1 MFDRRII
8 EDYFIKKAEEIKNE
22 KLVERDIKIDLIKN
36 KAISIVGPRRA
47 GKNIF
52 VKINLKTK

>member
-1 MFDRRII
+1 MYDEKFII
-8 EDYFIKKAEEIKNE
+8 EYFEKMRERKINYIERELNIKNIE
-22 KLVERDIKIDLIKN
+22 N

-52 VKINLKTK
+52 IIK